1 MKSKSV
7 GRSLGKDRT
16 LPSSRPRG
24 PRLPPAPSLARQ
36 RQPPTVRP
44 QPVTPRRRY
53 LRCWGGSPA
62 PGGAAS
68 FRPGPRAVPP
78 IPYLGT
84 PGGWGGGWRFRRAAF
99 RRAALGQLPP
109 RLRRFRGDASVD
121 TADPRASA
129 RYSPGPGGKRGT
141 ARAGGGVAWSPSN
154 EARPGKRLCATTQRR
169 TGAGPEACR
178 GAGSGGS
185 RRGAAPQLGVADGE
199 LGAGAAARCGE
210 TGSRGGL

>member
-1 MKSKSV
+1 M
-7 GRSLGKDRT
+7 
-16 LPSSRPRG
+16 
-24 PRLPPAPSLARQ
+24 
-36 RQPPTVRP
+36 RP

-53 LRCWGGSPA
+53 LRCWGSSPA

-109 RLRRFRGDASVD
+109 RLRRFRGDSSVD

-141 ARAGGGVAWSPSN
+141 AKAGGGVVWSPSN
-154 EARPGKRLCATTQRR
+154 RGTPRETPLRNYAGR
-169 TGAGPEACR
+169 TGAGPEAFR
-178 GAGSGGS
+178 SAGSGGS
-185 RRGAAPQLGVADGE
+185 RRGAASRPWLSLAASC
-199 LGAGAAARCGE
+199 GAGPAARCGE
-210 TGSRGGL
+210 KGSRGVV